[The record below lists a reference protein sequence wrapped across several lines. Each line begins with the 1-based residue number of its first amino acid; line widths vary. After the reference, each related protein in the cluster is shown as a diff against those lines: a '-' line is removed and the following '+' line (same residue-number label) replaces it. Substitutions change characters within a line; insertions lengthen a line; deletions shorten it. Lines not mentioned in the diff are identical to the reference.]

1 MSNNKV
7 GAVLVVGAGIG
18 GMQAALDLA
27 ESGFKVYLLERQ
39 PSIGGRMPQLDKTFP
54 TNDCAMCTLAPRL
67 VDVGKHPNIKLITYA
82 ELEEVKGEAGNFDV
96 KIKMLPRYVDIEKC
110 VGCGACS
117 EKCPTKKALDTFN
130 EDIGT
135 RKAIYALY
143 PQGIPLCYTIDK
155 ENCIV
160 FTKGKKCGVCKKV
173 CARDAIDFNQQEK
186 IIELKVG
193 SIILSPG
200 YDKFDAKVRSEYGYG
215 RYKNVVTSLQFERI
229 LSSSGPFR
237 GHLQRFSDGEEPK
250 KIAWIQCVGSRDP
263 NKGNAYCSAVCCTYA
278 VKQAIIAKEHIPGKL
293 DATIFYMDMR
303 TFGKGFEEY
312 YNRAKDVYGVRFIRT
327 RVAEV
332 KEIGE
337 TKNLIL
343 RYEIEDE
350 DKVKEEEFDMVVLSV
365 GLIPK
370 RGTKELAQRLGIG
383 LNEYGFCKTSEF
395 APVRTNKPGIYVA
408 GVFEAP
414 KDIPETVMQGS
425 AAAGEAASLLAEAR
439 GTLVT
444 HKEYPPEI
452 DVTGQEPRIG
462 VFVCHC
468 GINIAGVVDVPQVVE
483 YVKTLPNVMH
493 AENNLYTCSQD
504 TQKLIIEKIKEHNL
518 NRVVVAS
525 CTPKTH
531 EPLFRDTTRLGGLNP
546 YLFEMANIR
555 DQCSWVHQKMPEAA
569 TQKAK
574 DLIRMAVAKA
584 RLLEPL
590 YPKFFEVTQKA
601 LVIGGG
607 LAGMT
612 TALSL
617 AEQGF
622 ETHLVEKKSELG
634 GMLRKV
640 KYLSDGD
647 DPSRRL
653 KELVEKVK
661 AHKNI
666 RLYLG
671 TTIDSV
677 KGSVG
682 NFTTTLNGGEKKIN
696 HGVIIVATGASEL
709 RPKEYLYGQDGR
721 VMTQLEIEEHL
732 VNPQSQIRNAKS
744 IVMIQCVGSREPD
757 RPYCSRVCCQEAIKN
772 ALKIKEINPKTE
784 VYILYRD
791 IRSYGFKELY
801 YQKAREKGVI
811 FIRYDEDNKPVV
823 STGDGRLTVQVREP
837 LLDVMLKITPDLVV
851 LSPAI
856 VPNEDNVELSKLLK
870 VPLTQNGFFLEAHMK
885 LRPVDFSTDGIFLA
899 GLCHSPKSLEESIA
913 QAQAASARAG
923 AILSQDYLT
932 AEGIISC
939 VNEALCRGCG
949 LCKETCVFG
958 AIELI
963 ERAPGILISNV
974 KEGLCKGCG
983 ACSVVCPT
991 GAMSLRHYTDDEV
1004 LVMVESS
1011 LKSVAAEI

>member
-1 MSNNKV
+1 MSKT

-67 VDVGKHPNIKLITYA
+67 VDIGKHPNIKLITYA
-82 ELEEVKGEAGNFDV
+82 ELEEVKGDVGNFDV

-110 VGCGACS
+110 VGCGACN
-117 EKCPTKKALDTFN
+117 EKCPTKKVLDTFN
-130 EDIGT
+130 EDVST
-135 RKAIYALY
+135 RKAIYAMY

-155 ENCIV
+155 ENCTV
-160 FTKGKKCGVCKKV
+160 LAKGKKCGVCKKV

-200 YDKFDAKVRSEYGYG
+200 YDKFDAKIRGEYGYG

-237 GHLQRFSDGEEPK
+237 GHLQRLSDGEEPK
-250 KIAWIQCVGSRDP
+250 RIAWIQCVGSRDP

-343 RYEIEDE
+343 RYEIEDGN
-350 DKVKEEEFDMVVLSV
+350 KVKEEEFDMVVLSV

-370 RGTKELAQRLGIG
+370 GGTKELAQRLGVG
-383 LNEYGFCKTSEF
+383 LNEYGFCQTSEF

-483 YVKTLPNVMH
+483 YVKTLPNVIH

-590 YPKFFEVTQKA
+590 YPKFLEINHEA

-617 AEQGF
+617 ADQGF

-634 GMLRKV
+634 GMFRKV
-640 KYLSDGD
+640 KYLSEGD
-647 DPSRRL
+647 DPSKRL
-653 KELVEKVK
+653 KELIEKVK

-666 RLYLG
+666 HLYLG

-682 NFTTTLNGGEKKIN
+682 NFTTTLNGGEKKID

-744 IVMIQCVGSREPD
+744 IVMVQCVGSREPD

-791 IRSYGFKELY
+791 MRSYGFKEIY

-823 STGDGRLTVQVREP
+823 SAGDGRLAVQVREP
-837 LLDVMLKITPDLVV
+837 LLDVMLKITPDLIV

-870 VPLTQNGFFLEAHMK
+870 VPLNQNGFFLEAHMK

-899 GLCHSPKSLEESIA
+899 GLCHSPKSIEESIA

-923 AILSQDYLT
+923 AILSQSHLT

-963 ERAPGILISNV
+963 ERAPGVLISNV

-1004 LVMVESS
+1004 LVMVESA
-1011 LKSVAAEI
+1011 LKSAAAEI